1 MDIDSK
7 IRLQVILKKGIAELT
22 EHDIAFIKARVSYL
36 TDEQL
41 EKVSHVFLSPKES
54 TEESEPQVVEEVA
67 PVKSKKV
74 KKY

>member
-7 IRLQVILKKGIAELT
+7 IRLQVILSKGIAEFT
-22 EHDIAFIKARVSYL
+22 EHDIAFIKARASYL

-41 EKVSHVFLSPKES
+41 EKVSHVFLSPPKPS
-54 TEESEPQVVEEVA
+54 EENKPEEVEEVK
-67 PVKSKKV
+67 PNKFKKV